1 MCFCVCGHLSQNF
14 HPFAAWRRYR
24 STSFISTAKRKSQFE
39 LRSFSRRSHCQF
51 LSQNLSSSQSSK
63 RDIWRSQELYFQ
75 STNYIFPI
83 VINRKFVLN
92 AKGYWFYQIGK
103 LLILSLRY
111 TFTCWNKVSISVKGF
126 NCYEM
131 IYVRVWGKV
140 SDSLKRVCSYF
151 HPPLIQNVANIANHT
166 FKRLKF

>member
-92 AKGYWFYQIGK
+92 AKGYWFYQIGNYWYYHCDIHLPVEIK
-103 LLILSLRY
+103 SVLVWKVLIAMRWY
-111 TFTCWNKVSISVKGF
+111 TWEFEERFQIVWNEFVHIST
-126 NCYEM
+126 
-131 IYVRVWGKV
+131 
-140 SDSLKRVCSYF
+140 L
-151 HPPLIQNVANIANHT
+151 P
-166 FKRLKF
+166 